1 MKARLLL
8 VRTGLEGAAPWMA
21 QVLQD
26 AGLDV
31 TTIAHEELTH
41 AAPADVVLLRIG
53 DYSPVRTC
61 WDLHKR
67 GHRSVI
73 ALSGTP
79 SSVECIRLLNAGAD
93 YYLDAWL
100 PKAELA
106 ARVRV
111 VLRFS
116 SWRPPPRPSPTRGE
130 GVIGA
135 AVS

>member
-1 MKARLLL
+1 MSARLLL
-8 VRTGLEGAAPWMA
+8 VRNGLEGAAPWMA

-26 AGLDV
+26 AGLNV
-31 TTIAHEELTH
+31 TTISHDELTH

-53 DYSPVRTC
+53 DHSPVRTC

-73 ALSGTP
+73 AVSGTP

-100 PKAELA
+100 PKAELVA
-106 ARVRV
+106 PSAGRTPHVDVARK
-111 VLRFS
+111 
-116 SWRPPPRPSPTRGE
+116 T
-130 GVIGA
+130 IGA
-135 AVS
+135 DERGSVINLKRR

>member
-1 MKARLLL
+1 
-8 VRTGLEGAAPWMA
+8 PWMA

-26 AGLDV
+26 AGLNV
-31 TTIAHEELTH
+31 TTISHDELTH

-53 DYSPVRTC
+53 DHSPVRTC

-73 ALSGTP
+73 AVSGTP

-100 PKAELA
+100 PKAELVTRA
-106 ARVRV
+106 GRTPHVDVARK
-111 VLRFS
+111 
-116 SWRPPPRPSPTRGE
+116 T
-130 GVIGA
+130 IGA
-135 AVS
+135 DERGRVIHLKGR